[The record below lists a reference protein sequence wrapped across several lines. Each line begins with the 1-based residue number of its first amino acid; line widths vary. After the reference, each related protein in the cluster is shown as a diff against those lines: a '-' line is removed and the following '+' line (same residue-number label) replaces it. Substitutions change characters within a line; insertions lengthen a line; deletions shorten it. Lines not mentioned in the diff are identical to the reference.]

1 MPIVC
6 QRCAAPF
13 MQDTMYI
20 VYAVCERLCTADKND
35 VYVYIQNRIKK
46 RCEDTFDGGPVLK
59 VHSKS

>member
-1 MPIVC
+1 
-6 QRCAAPF
+6 